1 MFFGFRLIKC
11 RFAIIKINTV
21 KIEQVLVHYLLKNK
35 YLTLQGIGTFKLDAA
50 LPDSAD
56 PDKPIIIPADAI
68 TFHYDPKTTED
79 NELVDF
85 IVIHTKKIKPL
96 ASSDLDSFLSLGRQ
110 FLNIGKPFSLQNIG
124 TLEKLNSGELIFIG
138 GQLIAPRMEPQ
149 RVKIE
154 DEGAEPHEE
163 NLFNDYQRERKSTG
177 GKKAF
182 LVIISLIVIAIIA
195 WAAWH
200 YGFDKSANENVS
212 TTEQVVPV
220 NDSNRIK
227 DSMAIYAP
235 LHDTTKTISRPA
247 TDSFTFKVVVNEFK
261 SRPAALAR
269 LANLK
274 NYKRNVIMYTTDS
287 ITYKI
292 AEPFTRPLSDTT
304 VVMDSLNKY
313 YSRGKSRI
321 EY

>member
-1 MFFGFRLIKC
+1 
-11 RFAIIKINTV
+11 V

-35 YLTLQGIGTFKLDAA
+35 HLTLQGIGTLRLDAA

-68 TFHYDPKTTED
+68 TFHYDPKVTED
-79 NELVDF
+79 DELVDF
-85 IVIHTKKIKPL
+85 IVQHTKKIKPL

-110 FLNIGKPFSLQNIG
+110 FLNIGKPFPLQNIG
-124 TLEKLNSGELIFIG
+124 TLEKLNSGELVFIG

-163 NLFNDYQRERKSTG
+163 NLFNDYQKERKSSN
-177 GKKAF
+177 GKKTF
-182 LVIISLIVIAIIA
+182 FVIISLLVVALIA

-200 YGFDKSANENVS
+200 YGFNKNNEENVS
-212 TTEQVVPV
+212 TTTEPIVPV
-220 NDSNRIK
+220 SDSNRIK
-227 DSMAIYAP
+227 DSMLIYAP
-235 LHDTTKTISRPA
+235 LTDSSKSVSKNA
-247 TDSFTFKVVVNEFK
+247 TDSFTFKVVVNEYK
-261 SRPAALAR
+261 NLNAALTR

-274 NYKRNVIMYTTDS
+274 NYRRKVIMYTTDS

-292 AEPFTRPLSDTT
+292 AEPFMRPLSDTSK
-304 VVMDSLNKY
+304 VLDSLNRY
-313 YSRGKSRI
+313 YSKGKARI